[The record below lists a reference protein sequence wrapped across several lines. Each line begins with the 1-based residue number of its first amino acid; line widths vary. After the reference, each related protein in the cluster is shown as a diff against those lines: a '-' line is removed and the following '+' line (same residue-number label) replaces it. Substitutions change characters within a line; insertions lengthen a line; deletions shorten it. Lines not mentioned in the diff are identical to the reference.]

1 MINFFIFWGVKEEQK
16 KWDMDF
22 ANFNYVQ
29 VVTRKLHVS
38 NICFIFELFFLQ
50 LNEFTKSPRLNLI

>member
-1 MINFFIFWGVKEEQK
+1 
-16 KWDMDF
+16 MDF